1 MLSILIPIYNF
12 NIVPLVQDLHQQCE
26 ACQIQFEILCFDDG
40 STLKF
45 KKENR
50 IVSQLKH
57 VKYQELPQ
65 NLGRAKIRNV
75 LAKVAQYAYLL
86 FMDCDSQTIDNQ
98 YIKNYI
104 QQLNYNTLLYGG
116 RVYAPTPPK
125 DAQQN
130 LHYYFGKNREE
141 TLAEERKIKPYYSFM
156 TNNFLMPKALFL
168 DIQFEESIEGY
179 GHEDTLFGIA
189 LKQRQIPILHLNNP
203 LKHIGLENQRIFLK
217 KQKEAIKNLYLLHQT
232 TPLLETK
239 LLTTFVAC
247 KKWKIAGLVLMV
259 LQLLNPFINRQ
270 LKATKPN
277 LFYLDLFKLHHLLS
291 LDKYGLNDLPS

>member
-26 ACQIQFEILCFDDG
+26 LCQVRFEILCFDDG
-40 STLKF
+40 STQAF
-45 KKENR
+45 KATNK

-75 LAKVAQYAYLL
+75 LAKAAQHPYLL
-86 FMDCDSQTIDNQ
+86 FMDCDSKTVDNQ
-98 YIKNYI
+98 YINNYL
-104 QQLNYNTLLYGG
+104 QHLAPTTLLYGG
-116 RVYAPTPPK
+116 RVYAPTSPTNS
-125 DAQQN
+125 QQN

-141 TLAEERKIKPYYSFM
+141 ILTEERKIKPYYSFM

-203 LKHIGLENQRIFLK
+203 LTHIGLEAAEVFLK
-217 KQKEAIKNLYLLHQT
+217 KQKEAIKNLYVLQQQE
-232 TPLLETK
+232 PLLETK

-247 KKWKIAGLVLMV
+247 KKWKIASLVLMF
-259 LQLLNPFINRQ
+259 LQLLQPFIEQQ

-277 LFYLDLFKLHHLLS
+277 LFFLDLFKLHHLLN
-291 LDKYGLNDLPS
+291 LDKYGINDLPS